1 MSLQI
6 GDKAP
11 RFELPEGP
19 GEMVDVGAAFD
30 AGRTVLLFYPFAFS
44 PVCSDGFCHVR
55 DHWSSLLGSGTKVF
69 GISIDSPFVA
79 KKFRETESLPY
90 QLLADFNKEVATS
103 YGVLHEDLMG
113 LKGVAKRSAFVVES
127 DGTISFAW
135 VTDDPRVPVPFDEL
149 EAAVSASV

>member
-1 MSLQI
+1 MALQI

-30 AGRTVLLFYPFAFS
+30 SGRTVLLFYPFAFS
-44 PVCSDGFCHVR
+44 PVCTDGGCHIR
-55 DHWSSLLGSGTKVF
+55 DQWSALLEAGIKVF

-79 KKFRETESLPY
+79 KKFREAENLPY
-90 QLLADFNKEVATS
+90 PLLSDFNKEIATS

-113 LKGVAKRSAFVVES
+113 LKGVAKRSAFVVEP
-127 DGTISFAW
+127 DGTISYAW
-135 VTDDPRVPVPFDEL
+135 VTDDPRVQIPFEEL
-149 EAAVSASV
+149 EAAVAASV